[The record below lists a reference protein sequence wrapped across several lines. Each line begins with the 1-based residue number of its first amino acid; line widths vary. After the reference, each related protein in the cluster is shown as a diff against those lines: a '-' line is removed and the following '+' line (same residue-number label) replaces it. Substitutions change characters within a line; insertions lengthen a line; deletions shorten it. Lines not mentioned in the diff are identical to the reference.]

1 MASLKQITV
10 GTTSYDIIPSAI
22 TDSNANYKASC
33 PTISS
38 DTTVEVNSNKTTVI
52 NSSSTDTEYPSARAV
67 YTAIKKASKAGT
79 FASNIGAGS
88 LSADYVPLISTSGMF
103 STTYLQN
110 LGIPDNKRIDAI
122 SSNGNNSTIG
132 YMSTA
137 GKITKFNLGTS
148 ATIGDSTIP
157 TTSDTTIGQN
167 GLYGSGAA
175 IYIAATGSND
185 PSTSNYA
192 FKGSI
197 INKAGAS
204 SSVKGGYIGFI
215 TNAAYAT
222 INTLINS
229 GTISILSLQKA
240 TGTAG
245 KITKLVLGDNTE
257 IGDSSEPTSDTTEGQ
272 NGLYGNGTIYIS
284 ATGASDPSTS
294 SYAFKGSI
302 INKAG
307 ISNSVRGG
315 YIGSISSGSYA
326 TIGQIFN
333 APYSNINEISN
344 SGTIYSIAN
353 TGVIQWLNLNSGA
366 VNAIVANGSTASL
379 RIGSSKN
386 SQNSPWNVVESGKIN
401 PWQEVSNI
409 TDLVSLLNAQ
419 TGILYKYT
427 GSTTTHNG
435 VTYTNGNFYRYEA

>member
-10 GTTSYDIIPSAI
+10 GTTSYDIIPNAI

-38 DTTVEVNSNKTTVI
+38 DTTVEVDSNKTTVI
-52 NSSSTDTEYPSARAV
+52 NSSSTDTEYPSAKAV

-79 FASNIGAGS
+79 FASNIS
-88 LSADYVPLISTSGMF
+88 TSADSSFVPLISTSGMF

-110 LGIPDNKRIDAI
+110 LGIPDNKRMSAI
-122 SSNGNNSTIG
+122 SSGNNSTIDFI
-132 YMSTA
+132 SAA
-137 GKITKFNLGTS
+137 GKITKFNLASS
-148 ATIGDSTIP
+148 AAIGDSLKP
-157 TTSDTTIGQN
+157 TVDNPAIGQN
-167 GLYGSGAA
+167 GLYGSGA
-175 IYIAATGSND
+175 IYIAATGSSD
-185 PSTSNYA
+185 PYTSTYA
-192 FKGSI
+192 FTGSI
-197 INKAGAS
+197 TNKAGRS
-204 SSVKGGYIGFI
+204 SSIKGGYISTIANGS
-215 TNAAYAT
+215 YAT
-222 INTLINS
+222 ISTLLNY
-229 GTISILSLQKA
+229 GTISTLSLQK
-240 TGTAG
+240 TTDTAG

-257 IGDSSEPTSDTTEGQ
+257 IGDSSEPTSDITDGQ
-272 NGLYGNGTIYIS
+272 NGLYGNGTVYIS
-284 ATGASDPSTS
+284 ATGSSDPSTS
-294 SYAFKGSI
+294 NYAFKGSI
-302 INKAG
+302 VNKAG
-307 ISNSVRGG
+307 VSSSVQGG

-353 TGVIQWLNLNSGA
+353 TGTIQWLNLNSGA

-379 RIGSSKN
+379 RISRSPN
-386 SQNSPWNVVESGKIN
+386 SLGGPWDVVESGKIN
-401 PWQEVSNI
+401 PWKEISNVA
-409 TDLVSLLNAQ
+409 TLVSLLNEQ